1 MLSSAK
7 APARRLA
14 HRVAGQGALL
24 TSGFALAQIF
34 SLARNALIGH
44 WLSPSNF
51 GIAATLTMMLQ
62 VVETLSDLGADRLIV
77 QAKDGNRPRLMA
89 NAHLLL
95 IGRGALTA
103 LALYLAAGP
112 IVTFFAIDGAKAAFQ
127 AMAIAPLLRGF
138 FHLDCRRAQRRLDN
152 QPTMLI
158 EVVPQAVTLLLAF
171 PIIRLAG
178 DYWAIVWLALAQSVC
193 AVLISHLVAH
203 RPYAVAAD
211 TPTLLRLLSFG
222 WPILLSAL
230 PLMAVFSG
238 DRMIIGKLFGMEAL
252 ASYSV
257 AFMMTMV
264 PGLLAAKVAN
274 ALMLPLLASA
284 QGHNHVFGYR
294 FTVLTEVTVLAA
306 ALYLALF
313 VIAGGKILPL
323 AFGDH
328 YRDLD
333 QLVGCLA
340 VLWAVRMVQSV
351 PGMAL
356 IARGTTRPLLTAGI
370 IRASALVLAF
380 GAAIGGW
387 GVIGTAAAGVA
398 GELATLAYI
407 TWRVEHIRPGL
418 AMIFLGRVAMLAV
431 AALAAFAAAG
441 ALPPGTGVVTA
452 VAAALVVTGCMLG
465 AAVLALPGLKTLLQS
480 MHTRSLQPT
489 GGLA

>member
-1 MLSSAK
+1 MLSSEK

-112 IVTFFAIDGAKAAFQ
+112 IVTFFAIDGAKSAFQ

-152 QPTMLI
+152 QPNMLI

-178 DYWAIVWLALAQSVC
+178 DYWAIVWLALAQSIC

-313 VIAGGKILPL
+313 VIAGGTILPL

-333 QLVGCLA
+333 HHL
-340 VLWAVRMVQSV
+340 
-351 PGMAL
+351 
-356 IARGTTRPLLTAGI
+356 
-370 IRASALVLAF
+370 
-380 GAAIGGW
+380 
-387 GVIGTAAAGVA
+387 
-398 GELATLAYI
+398 
-407 TWRVEHIRPGL
+407 
-418 AMIFLGRVAMLAV
+418 
-431 AALAAFAAAG
+431 
-441 ALPPGTGVVTA
+441 
-452 VAAALVVTGCMLG
+452 
-465 AAVLALPGLKTLLQS
+465 
-480 MHTRSLQPT
+480 
-489 GGLA
+489 